1 MSNSKLQNRIFKLPD
16 NVFNYIHGVI
26 TSLKDKS
33 VVGVQRAKGLIKT
46 RNVSYSQLKSIIFD
60 LKKPELKDT
69 IQFKLMGG
77 DDMLR
82 WAETFLDGER
92 TLIKNN
98 KNSQKRANEIGQLN
112 DIRQNSFLKKHTKK
126 TSSRVPTNMLKSNSD
141 KTSVSPISSL
151 GVFEEVERIKGL
163 L

>member
-46 RNVSYSQLKSIIFD
+46 RNVSYSQLKSIIYD
-60 LKKPELKDT
+60 LKKPELKDS

-77 DDMLR
+77 DLMLQ
-82 WAETFLDGER
+82 WGETHLNGER

-151 GVFEEVERIKGL
+151 GIFEEVERIKGL

>member
-16 NVFNYIHGVI
+16 NVFNYIHGAI
-26 TSLKDKS
+26 MSLKDKS

>member
-16 NVFNYIHGVI
+16 NVFNYIHGAI
-26 TSLKDKS
+26 TSLNDKS

>member
-46 RNVSYSQLKSIIFD
+46 RNVSYSQLKSIIYD
-60 LKKPELKDT
+60 LKKPELKDS

-77 DDMLR
+77 DLMLK
-82 WAETFLDGER
+82 WGETHLNGER

-141 KTSVSPISSL
+141 KTSVSSISSL
-151 GVFEEVERIKGL
+151 GIFEEVERIKGL

>member
-46 RNVSYSQLKSIIFD
+46 RNVSYSQLKSIIYD
-60 LKKPELKDT
+60 LKKPELKDS

-77 DDMLR
+77 DLMLK
-82 WAETFLDGER
+82 WGETHLNGER

-126 TSSRVPTNMLKSNSD
+126 TSGRVPTNMLKSNSD

>member
-33 VVGVQRAKGLIKT
+33 VVGVQRSKGLIKT
-46 RNVSYSQLKSIIFD
+46 KNVSYSQLKSIIYD
-60 LKKPELKDT
+60 LKKPELKDS

-77 DDMLR
+77 DLMLQ
-82 WAETFLDGER
+82 WGETHLNGER
-92 TLIKNN
+92 DLIKNN
-98 KNSQKRANEIGQLN
+98 KKSQQKANKIGQID
-112 DIRQNSFLKKHTKK
+112 DIRQNSFLKKHTKRS
-126 TSSRVPTNMLKSNSD
+126 TNRVPTNMLKSNSD
-141 KTSVSPISSL
+141 KTSVSPLTSL
-151 GVFEEVERIKGL
+151 GVFEEIKRIKGL